1 MNNDQETATAIQ
13 EDSISYVANEQI
25 NQTTDTDD
33 NKKDEAYK
41 ERVEY
46 EKIELTTDMAHE
58 NQMQQSESHD
68 NLNNMVDFFFTGTD
82 SLNLIQVLTLY

>member
-58 NQMQQSESHD
+58 NQMQQSESDD

>member
-58 NQMQQSESHD
+58 NQMQQLETDD
-68 NLNNMVDFFFTGTD
+68 NLNNMVDFFFTGKD

>member
-33 NKKDEAYK
+33 NKKDEAHK

-58 NQMQQSESHD
+58 NQMQQSESDD
-68 NLNNMVDFFFTGTD
+68 NLNNMVDFFFTGKD

>member
-58 NQMQQSESHD
+58 NQMQQLETDD